1 MAQLLDQYGHPF
13 KLGDIAEP
21 QTARI
26 ATLANTYIE
35 GQLSGLTPS
44 RAAAIL
50 QHADQGDITA
60 QHRLFED
67 MIDRDAHLQCEFSK
81 RAGAVNTL
89 DWAIAPPA
97 DASRAEKKAAAWV
110 EDVLRNAVDD
120 LEDVILAMMDGVGHG
135 FAAIELDWVRLGSER
150 IPKFHP
156 RPQDWF
162 RMDSK
167 RREMRLNDA
176 TADGAPPVSM
186 GWILHQPKKAKT
198 GYLSRAPLYR
208 VLVWPFIYKSYA
220 VGDFAEFLET
230 YGLPIILGKFYQGAL
245 PDEKA
250 SLMRAVTALGH
261 DARAIMPKEMEIE
274 INKVTGTGDG
284 SVHLAMV
291 DWAERA
297 QSKAI
302 LGQVLSAEAKATGMG
317 SGVADLQG
325 EVRADIMRA
334 DACSLA
340 GTLTRDLVY
349 PLLAINLPGF
359 DSLRRCPRWVF
370 DLSEAQ
376 DLKLY
381 ADALP
386 KLAAG
391 GARIPVTWVHEKLRI
406 PEASNSEAVFGAVPE
421 TEPEAPGEPAST
433 ATGQAQA
440 VGPGQAR
447 AALKAQAQTAQP
459 DAADLLTPALAEQ
472 ADAQVARWVA
482 EIEAM
487 LANADS
493 LEQFREQLLARYG
506 DLPAEGLVTVMAA
519 ALSAIDL
526 RGRADVL
533 AGQ

>member
-1 MAQLLDQYGHPF
+1 MAQLLDQYGQPF

-21 QTARI
+21 QTARV

-35 GQLSGLTPS
+35 GQLSGLTPA

-50 QHADQGDITA
+50 QRADQGDITA

-67 MIDRDAHLQCEFSK
+67 MLDRDAHLQCEFSK
-81 RAGAVNTL
+81 RSGAVNTL
-89 DWAIAPPA
+89 DWSITPPA

-120 LEDVILAMMDGVGHG
+120 LEDVLLAMMDGVGHG
-135 FAAIELDWVRLGSER
+135 FAPIELEWSLLGSER

-162 RMDSK
+162 RLDSK
-167 RREMRLNDA
+167 RRELRLDDA
-176 TADGAPPVSM
+176 TADGALPVSM

-198 GYLSRAPLYR
+198 GYLSRAPLHR

-230 YGLPIILGKFYQGAL
+230 YGLPIILGKYYQGAL

-261 DARAIMPKEMEIE
+261 DARAIMPREMEIE
-274 INKVTGTGDG
+274 INKVTGAGDG

-291 DWAERA
+291 DWAERS

-325 EVRADIMRA
+325 EVREDILRA
-334 DACSLA
+334 DARSVA

-359 DSLRRCPRWVF
+359 NSLRRCPRFEF
-370 DLSEAQ
+370 DLGEAD
-376 DLKLY
+376 DLALY

-391 GARIPVTWVHEKLRI
+391 GARIPVSWVHEKLRI
-406 PEASNSEAVFGAVPE
+406 PEAGEQDAVFGAAP
-421 TEPEAPGEPAST
+421 EPEPKAPGEPAST
-433 ATGQAQA
+433 ATEPAQPASQGQAQ
-440 VGPGQAR
+440 
-447 AALKAQAQTAQP
+447 AALKAQAPAAQP
-459 DAADLLTPALAEQ
+459 DAADLLTPALADQ
-472 ADAQVARWVA
+472 ADAQIGRWVA
-482 EIEAM
+482 EIEDM
-487 LANADS
+487 LAGADS
-493 LEQFREQLLARYG
+493 LEQFREHLLARYG
-506 DLPAEGLVTVMAA
+506 DLPADDLVEVMATALA
-519 ALSAIDL
+519 AIEL

-533 AGQ
+533 AAQ